1 MIASGTMDER
11 VGIQKPTMTRGA
23 SGSQVITFASLGYRW
38 ASVKYL
44 KGARAL
50 AGGELYMASNISV
63 AMRSMAELTDDC
75 RLVWNDKTYRITS
88 LNRSR
93 SEGTVSILAEVI
105 DINND

>member
-1 MIASGTMDER
+1 MIHAGKLNER

-23 SGSQVITFASLGYRW
+23 SGSQIITFTSLGTRF

-50 AGGELYMASNISV
+50 SSGEMLMTGNISV
-63 AMRSMAELTDDC
+63 TMRSMAGLVDDC

-88 LNRSR
+88 LNKSR
-93 SEGTVSILAEVI
+93 SEGTMSILAEVI
-105 DINND
+105 DINE

>member
-23 SGSQVITFASLGYRW
+23 SGSQVITFAILGYRW

-63 AMRSMAELTDDC
+63 TMRSMAELTDDC

>member
-23 SGSQVITFASLGYRW
+23 SGSQVITFANIGSRW

-63 AMRSMAELTDDC
+63 TMRSMAELTDDC

>member
-1 MIASGTMDER
+1 MIHAGKLNER

-23 SGSQVITFASLGYRW
+23 SGSQIITFTSLGTRF

-50 AGGELYMASNISV
+50 SSGEMLMTGNISV
-63 AMRSMAELTDDC
+63 TMRSMAGLVDDC

-88 LNRSR
+88 LNKSR

-105 DINND
+105 DINE

>member
-1 MIASGTMDER
+1 MIHAGKLNER

-63 AMRSMAELTDDC
+63 TMRSMAELTDDC
-75 RLVWNDKTYRITS
+75 RLIWNDKTYRITS

>member
-1 MIASGTMDER
+1 MIASGSMDER
-11 VGIQKPTMTRGA
+11 VEIQKPTMTRGA
-23 SGSQVITFASLGYRW
+23 SGSQVITFASIGSRW

-44 KGARAL
+44 RGARAL

-63 AMRSMAELTDDC
+63 TMRSMVGLTDDC